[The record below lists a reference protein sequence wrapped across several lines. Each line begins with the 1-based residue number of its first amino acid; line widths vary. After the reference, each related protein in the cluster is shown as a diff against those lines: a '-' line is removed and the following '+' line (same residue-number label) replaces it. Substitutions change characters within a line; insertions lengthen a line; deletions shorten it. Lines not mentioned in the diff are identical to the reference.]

1 MIKTSRSR
9 LEIRQEPDVPA
20 SLAGVALT
28 SFGLV
33 EMLTGVLTLAMAW
46 CFDRAVSVP
55 VTVLRM
61 ALGAAFAASGW
72 FFLRGRSRIV
82 LDLDHRM
89 AASYLG
95 VGGRTFGGNQTWDLA
110 EFSAVVLS
118 RRASRRLILGGE
130 SFAVSL
136 RRPDGDELE
145 LHRGR
150 DAAEAQAVASRVSD
164 FLSLPLVGAGSR

>member
-1 MIKTSRSR
+1 
-9 LEIRQEPDVPA
+9 L
-20 SLAGVALT
+20 
-28 SFGLV
+28 
-33 EMLTGVLTLAMAW
+33 
-46 CFDRAVSVP
+46 
-55 VTVLRM
+55 LRF

-95 VGGRTFGGNQTWDLA
+95 VGGRTFGGNQTWDLE
-110 EFSAVVLS
+110 EFTAVALS
-118 RRASRRLILGGE
+118 RRPRRGLLFGRE
-130 SFAVSL
+130 SFSVSL

-150 DAAEAQAVASRVSD
+150 DAAEAQAIAGRVSD
-164 FLSLPLVGAGSR
+164 FLSLPLVGAASR